1 MNVKLFANIKLTV
14 FCLLWLAVL
23 TFWGTVYQVEN
34 GIYLAQHRFFD
45 SIIFF
50 GPFFIPLP
58 GGMLTM
64 GVLFVNLLASFF
76 VHYQAGWKMPGLM
89 LIHLGLLLLL
99 LGGLFTRVT
108 GIEAQMSL
116 LPGEGS
122 NLAEDLREWEF
133 ALLEEVSASREV
145 RAVDFSELKRGTRFA
160 LDDSGLRFRV
170 EEIYAN
176 SRAMRLPE
184 GVPAEQ
190 GPANASGI
198 GFVQEERLAKEPP
211 ENKPALVVQV
221 EGAKDVSRA
230 LFWGGENRFLAVE
243 LPEGG
248 VRFLILRRKQHPL
261 PLFLELVEFSRSYYP
276 GSQIPKDYRSL
287 INVHLGEEMERN
299 AVIKMNE
306 PFRHQGW
313 TFYQQS
319 FAVMDDSTEM
329 SVFAVTRNYGRLI
342 PYWGTGITSLG
353 LAMHFLQMQMMQLR
367 RRRKSA

>member
-1 MNVKLFANIKLTV
+1 MKLFANIKLTV
-14 FCLLWLAVL
+14 FCLFWLGVL
-23 TFWGTVYQVEN
+23 TFWGTVYQVDH
-34 GIYLAQHRFFD
+34 GIYQAQHRFFD
-45 SIIFF
+45 SLIFF

-64 GVLFVNLLASFF
+64 GLLFVNLLASFF

-99 LGGLFTRVT
+99 LGGLFTRLT

-133 ALLEEVSASREV
+133 ALTDEISTVREV
-145 RAVDFSELKRGTRFA
+145 RAIDFRHLREGMTFA
-160 LDDSGLRFRV
+160 LDDSGLRFTV
-170 EEIYAN
+170 EALNEN
-176 SRAMRLPE
+176 SRAMQVADGSQADNAP
-184 GVPAEQ
+184 V
-190 GPANASGI
+190 NASGI
-198 GFVQEERLAKEPP
+198 SFVRPERLAKEPP
-211 ENKPALVVQV
+211 ENRPSLLVRI
-221 EGAKDVSRA
+221 EGGKEPVRA
-230 LFWGGENRFLAVE
+230 LFWGGEIRFLPVE
-243 LPEGG
+243 LPDGG
-248 VRFLILRRKQHPL
+248 VRFLRLRRKQHSL
-261 PLFLELVEFSRSYYP
+261 PLFMELVEFSRTYYP
-276 GSQIPKDYRSL
+276 GSQIPKDYRSA
-287 INVHLGEEMERN
+287 IIVHLGGDLERN

-319 FAVMDDSTEM
+319 FAVMSDDTEM

-353 LAMHFLQMQMMQLR
+353 LAMHFLQMQMMKLR

>member
-1 MNVKLFANIKLTV
+1 MKLFANIKLTV
-14 FCLLWLAVL
+14 FCLFWLGVL
-23 TFWGTVYQVEN
+23 TFWGTVYQVDN
-34 GIYLAQHRFFD
+34 GIYQAQHRFFD
-45 SIIFF
+45 SLIFF

-64 GVLFVNLLASFF
+64 GLLFLNLIASFF

-89 LIHLGLLLLL
+89 LTHLGLLLLL
-99 LGGLFTRVT
+99 LGGLFTRLT

-133 ALLEEVSASREV
+133 ALTDEISTVRQVRAIDFRDLEE
-145 RAVDFSELKRGTRFA
+145 GMRFA
-160 LDDSGLRFRV
+160 LDDSGLRFVV
-170 EEIYAN
+170 EALHPN
-176 SRAMRLPE
+176 SRAMQVRDDLR
-184 GVPAEQ
+184 AENS
-190 GPANASGI
+190 PVNASGI
-198 GFVQEERLAKEPP
+198 SFVQPERLAKEPP
-211 ENKPALVVQV
+211 ENRPALLVRI
-221 EGAKDVSRA
+221 EGAKEPMRA
-230 LFWGGENRFLAVE
+230 LFWGGEIRFLPIE
-243 LPEGG
+243 LPDGG
-248 VRFLILRRKQHPL
+248 VRFLRLRRKQHAL
-261 PLFLELVEFSRSYYP
+261 PLFMELVEFNRTYYP

-287 INVHLGEEMERN
+287 INVHLGEDLERN

-319 FAVMDDSTEM
+319 FAVMDDETEM